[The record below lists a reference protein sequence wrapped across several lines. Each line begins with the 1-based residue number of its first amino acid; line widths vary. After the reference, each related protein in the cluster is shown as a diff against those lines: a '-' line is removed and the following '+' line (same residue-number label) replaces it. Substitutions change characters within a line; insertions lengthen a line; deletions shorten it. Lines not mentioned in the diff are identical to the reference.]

1 MGDEEVIGTLR
12 IWLEFLFEHDDAVG
26 MDMAVEVENL
36 NISEN
41 QENIENRVNEDNDNI
56 EDDDFDSDSAND
68 NVRGR
73 AAADLGIDT
82 DAEGDRDVV
91 DEDDSSSVTLS
102 SSTSTSQGDVIDY
115 DDSTGDESESDDV
128 SESDDGSES
137 DYESESDDSGIDL
150 PDCDHNNAER
160 SARIKQVEHADASDE
175 NSDEDPQPASSRKVS
190 RKHERSPAKHA
201 GAGRDSE
208 EDPQPGPSRK
218 RRRKTPRDED
228 SEDDFLHG
236 PPLKIIRKMNMGPG
250 KHAGATSYDSEEDAL
265 PGPSRRMEDN
275 SKDERSNKYL
285 KPCCEDSDSDVF
297 FVDETEGISQK
308 EDKKDKADED

>member
-1 MGDEEVIGTLR
+1 MGDEEIIGTLR

-41 QENIENRVNEDNDNI
+41 HENIENRVNEDDDNM
-56 EDDDFDSDSAND
+56 EYDDYDSDSAND
-68 NVRGR
+68 NIRDR
-73 AAADLGIDT
+73 AAADPGIDT
-82 DAEGDRDVV
+82 NAEGDRDAV
-91 DEDDSSSVTLS
+91 DEDDSSSVMLS
-102 SSTSTSQGDVIDY
+102 SSTSTSEGDVIDY
-115 DDSTGDESESDDV
+115 DDSTSDE

-137 DYESESDDSGIDL
+137 NDESESDDSGIDL
-150 PDCDHNNAER
+150 PDSDHNNAER

-175 NSDEDPQPASSRKVS
+175 NSDEDQQPASSWKVS
-190 RKHERSPAKHA
+190 RKHKRSPAKHT

-208 EDPQPGPSRK
+208 EDLQPGPSRK
-218 RRRKTPRDED
+218 RRRKMARDGD
-228 SEDDFLHG
+228 SEDDSLHG
-236 PPLKIIRKMNMGPG
+236 LPLKIVREMSAGPG
-250 KHAGATSYDSEEDAL
+250 KHSGATSYNSEEDAL

-285 KPCCEDSDSDVF
+285 KPCCEDSDSDAF

>member
-1 MGDEEVIGTLR
+1 MGDEEIIGTLR

-56 EDDDFDSDSAND
+56 EYDDYDSDSAD
-68 NVRGR
+68 NNIRGR
-73 AAADLGIDT
+73 AAADPGIDT
-82 DAEGDRDVV
+82 DVEGDRDVA

-102 SSTSTSQGDVIDY
+102 SSTSTSEGDVIDY
-115 DDSTGDESESDDV
+115 DDSTGDESESDDG
-128 SESDDGSES
+128 SESDD
-137 DYESESDDSGIDL
+137 ESESDDSGIDL
-150 PDCDHNNAER
+150 PDCDHSNAER
-160 SARIKQVEHADASDE
+160 SARIKPVEHADASDE
-175 NSDEDPQPASSRKVS
+175 NSDEDPQPASSWKAS
-190 RKHERSPAKHA
+190 RKHKRSPAKHA

-218 RRRKTPRDED
+218 RRRKTARDED
-228 SEDDFLHG
+228 SEDDSLHG
-236 PPLKIIRKMNMGPG
+236 PPLKIVRKMNTGPQ
-250 KHAGATSYDSEEDAL
+250 KHSGATSYDSEEDAL

-285 KPCCEDSDSDVF
+285 KPCCEDSDSDAF
-297 FVDETEGISQK
+297 FVDETEGLSQK
-308 EDKKDKADED
+308 EDTKDKADED

>member
-12 IWLEFLFEHDDAVG
+12 LWLELLFEHDDAVEMG
-26 MDMAVEVENL
+26 VDMAVEVENL

-41 QENIENRVNEDNDNI
+41 QDNTENHVNEDNDNI
-56 EDDDFDSDSAND
+56 EDEDYDSDSAND
-68 NVRGR
+68 NIRGH
-73 AAADLGIDT
+73 AAADPGIDT

-91 DEDDSSSVTLS
+91 DEDDSSSATLS
-102 SSTSTSQGDVIDY
+102 SSTSTSEGDVIDY
-115 DDSTGDESESDDV
+115 DDSTGDESESDDM
-128 SESDDGSES
+128 SESDDG
-137 DYESESDDSGIDL
+137 SESDDSGIDL
-150 PDCDHNNAER
+150 PDCVHNNTER

-175 NSDEDPQPASSRKVS
+175 NSDEDPQPASSWKVS

-201 GAGRDSE
+201 DAGRGSE

-218 RRRKTPRDED
+218 RRRKMPRDEN
-228 SEDDFLHG
+228 SEDDSLHG
-236 PPLKIIRKMNMGPG
+236 PPLKIVRKMNTGPG
-250 KHAGATSYDSEEDAL
+250 KHAGATSYDSEEDSL

-275 SKDERSNKYL
+275 SKGERSNKYL
-285 KPCCEDSDSDVF
+285 KSCCEDSDSDMF